1 MKPFVVNRYGRIVFP
16 YNFFPA
22 LDFSVFE
29 TLEQFAAVIRRDF
42 EEKAPS
48 EADIVARLEAGG
60 YKGRY
65 ELLRDL
71 ALDLFWVNRY
81 PFTMYDK
88 QPMRWRDVPRQR
100 GDIFLPIFKPWEG
113 AEQAAAIESGYR
125 NLVPTWDE
133 GTENKIFRILFDV
146 FRHKKGAGAELS
158 PIKPTVAEILA
169 NPGNLTYHLLA
180 WDPDYPGYSW
190 DDVVEYWHH
199 VPELEALMRQT
210 MVLHNEYRWDRGK
223 MRVIEVG
230 KLHDDDFV
238 VAYRPRND
246 DVGQFIRRVK
256 GARRLRPVRP
266 KPAESRA
273 PIAPY
278 PPIDVRARFSVMPR
292 LEALAVYKGET
303 TCTNEDLIRNAAYSW
318 SPMTAVEIEDKTGIR
333 QRLYTALDL
342 DHISLLAAEAAL
354 AKAGRRP
361 EDIGAVIFCSC
372 TSSKMMPSLATWLSG
387 QLGMFQTHFSAD
399 IVAACAGLPFG
410 LSEAIRQLQEVRRP
424 VLLVCGEKFS
434 DKIGTI
440 RTSRMIFGDGAAAMV
455 VGPAPEGAPPDVEY
469 YQTYASGPMSQV
481 DSIIWPNPEFDNNIT
496 VHGAEVRALVKRYL
510 TQMIHELGAL
520 PNPDGA
526 GSLLDAVDL
535 VVPHQ
540 ANKTMVVHYAKAA
553 GIAVERLYFNIDRVG
568 NTSSASIPLA
578 IYDAVAEGVIDRPM
592 RLFAPGFGAGAVGGY
607 AVLRLDPAIVAR

>member
-42 EEKAPS
+42 EEKAPT
-48 EADIVARLEAGG
+48 EAEMVTRLEAGG

-100 GDIFLPIFKPWEG
+100 DDIFLPIFKPWEG
-113 AEQAAAIESGYR
+113 AEPAAAIEAGYR

-133 GTENKIFRILFDV
+133 GTEDKIFRILLDV

-158 PIKPTVAEILA
+158 PIKPTVGEIMSS
-169 NPGNLTYHLLA
+169 PRNLTYHLLA
-180 WDPDYPGYSW
+180 YDPDYPGYGW
-190 DDVVEYWHH
+190 DDIVEYWHR

-210 MVLHNEYRWDRGK
+210 MVLHNQYRWDRGK

-246 DVGQFIRRVK
+246 DVLHFIRRVK
-256 GARRLRPVRP
+256 GGRRARPRKPR
-266 KPAESRA
+266 PAEARA

-278 PPIDVRARFSVMPR
+278 PPVDVRASFAVMPR

-303 TCTNEDLIRNAAYSW
+303 ACTNDDLIRNAAYSW

-333 QRLYTALDL
+333 QRAYTALDL

-354 AKAGRRP
+354 ARAGRRP
-361 EDIGAVIFCSC
+361 EEIGAVIVCSC

-387 QLGMFQTHFSAD
+387 QLGMLQTHFSAD
-399 IVAACAGLPFG
+399 MVAACAGLPFG

-434 DKIGTI
+434 DKIGTV
-440 RTSRMIFGDGAAAMV
+440 RTSRMIFGDGAAALV
-455 VGPAPEGAPPDVEY
+455 VGPAPDGAPPDVEY
-469 YQTYASGPMSQV
+469 YQTYASGPMSEV

-496 VHGAEVRALVKRYL
+496 VFGPEVKALVKRYL
-510 TQMIHELGAL
+510 TQMIHELGTL
-520 PNPDGA
+520 PSPDGA
-526 GSLLDAVDL
+526 GSLLEAIDL

-540 ANKTMVVHYAKAA
+540 ANKTMVMQYAKAA
-553 GIAVERLYFNIDRVG
+553 GIAAERLYFNIERVG

-578 IYDAVAEGVIDRPM
+578 IHDAVVEGVLDRPL
-592 RLFAPGFGAGAVGGY
+592 RIFAPGFGAGAVGGY